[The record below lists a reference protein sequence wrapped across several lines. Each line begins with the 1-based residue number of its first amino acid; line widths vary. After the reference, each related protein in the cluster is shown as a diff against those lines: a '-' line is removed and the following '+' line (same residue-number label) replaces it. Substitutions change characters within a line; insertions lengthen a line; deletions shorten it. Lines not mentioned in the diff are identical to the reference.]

1 LSASSRQQLV
11 EQPQS
16 QPAEKE
22 TKLSRTYPQSGYM
35 VRDGKPKR
43 FFYLDHRTVDARQ
56 GIITDSYAT
65 PANVHD
71 SIVYSRPARSPA
83 TSL

>member
-11 EQPQS
+11 EQTQS

-35 VRDGKPKR
+35 VRDGKPKAS
-43 FFYLDHRTVDARQ
+43 FISITAR
-56 GIITDSYAT
+56 
-65 PANVHD
+65 
-71 SIVYSRPARSPA
+71 
-83 TSL
+83 